1 MSSTGKRSLS
11 ERDARVSWH
20 PYTQHALEEEPLPIA
35 SAHDATLVLEDGRE
49 LIDGISSWWACL
61 HGHGREEIVTA
72 MQRQARELDH
82 VLFAGTTHEPAVQLA
97 ESLVEVAPGNL
108 SRVFFSDNGS
118 AAVEIALKLAYQRHV
133 HAGEP
138 KRRVFIS
145 LTGSYHG
152 DTFGAMSLGDP
163 DPFFLPFAP
172 LLFQVERVNPALGEI
187 PAAINRLGKMV
198 AGVVLEP
205 LVQGAA
211 GMHMYAPEVI
221 QEARAACDRAGIPLI
236 VDEVMTGF
244 GRTGSL
250 FACEQANVAPDLMAI
265 AKGLTGGTMPL
276 AATLATEEI
285 FETFLS
291 EDRAKAFFHGHT
303 FTAHPIGC
311 AVALAALEINQR
323 EDTPAKL
330 RAIGERIHDRLH
342 EHLGER
348 AHELAL
354 RQLGGIVALDLPT
367 AKGEATGY
375 LANQSLHLRQAAI
388 ARGVLLRPLGNV
400 LYAMPPSCTT
410 ESECDRLGDVMLELI
425 DLGR

>member
-1 MSSTGKRSLS
+1 M
-11 ERDARVSWH
+11 A
-20 PYTQHALEEEPLPIA
+20 
-35 SAHDATLVLEDGRE
+35 
-49 LIDGISSWWACL
+49 
-61 HGHGREEIVTA
+61 
-72 MQRQARELDH
+72 
-82 VLFAGTTHEPAVQLA
+82 
-97 ESLVEVAPGNL
+97 
-108 SRVFFSDNGS
+108 
-118 AAVEIALKLAYQRHV
+118 
-133 HAGEP
+133 
-138 KRRVFIS
+138 
-145 LTGSYHG
+145 
-152 DTFGAMSLGDP
+152 
-163 DPFFLPFAP
+163 
-172 LLFQVERVNPALGEI
+172 
-187 PAAINRLGKMV
+187 

-311 AVALAALEINQR
+311 AVALAALDINQR

-330 RAIGERIHDRLH
+330 RAIGERVHDRLR

-348 AHELAL
+348 AQKLSL
-354 RQLGGIVALDLPT
+354 RQLGGIVALDLPVAKDET
-367 AKGEATGY
+367 AGY
-375 LANQSLHLRQAAI
+375 LANQTLDLRKAAI
-388 ARGVLLRPLGNV
+388 ERGVLLRPLGNV

-410 ESECDRLGDVMLELI
+410 DSECDRLGDVMLELI
-425 DLGR
+425 DT